1 MSSSGS
7 ALSTFDGQLL
17 DGLDFCREVYDLFD
31 AIQKSPDGVTRLRKR
46 QGTEKKLIEELLP
59 ITRYVQARYREGRR
73 LKVRWFSGSQP
84 YDAVLWS
91 RGGSVIHG
99 MAPRKVL
106 LEVTSSMH
114 PNEYLARQLL
124 MTKGGSFG
132 VKGIARDPK
141 TKIVTSEPHVHRND
155 EIETDLAAQILER
168 LREKAAKNYP
178 WNTVLIMQCFCNSL
192 TLESE
197 WKDAI
202 QRVENAR
209 PSIPFREV
217 FLIENV
223 ASLTS
228 TLYGD
233 RKRRVR
239 PNVV

>member
-1 MSSSGS
+1 
-7 ALSTFDGQLL
+7 
-17 DGLDFCREVYDLFD
+17 
-31 AIQKSPDGVTRLRKR
+31 
-46 QGTEKKLIEELLP
+46 
-59 ITRYVQARYREGRR
+59 
-73 LKVRWFSGSQP
+73 
-84 YDAVLWS
+84 
-91 RGGSVIHG
+91 
-99 MAPRKVL
+99 
-106 LEVTSSMH
+106 
-114 PNEYLARQLL
+114 

-132 VKGIARDPK
+132 VKGIARHPK